1 MWRRLKHC
9 ANQKLIR
16 QVGHSISRSQNRRN
30 QGAERA
36 IIMSSLNAS
45 LAIALS
51 GLAAEQGAL
60 AATTNNV
67 ANVNTPGYSREVPIL
82 TTNDPVVI
90 GPLTFGS
97 GVDLQ
102 SIESIR
108 DPILEARIQQETQSQ
123 GQLNTLVSAL
133 QQTQVNFTSNGSDIG
148 TAISNFFN
156 SINQLSANPADLSVR
171 QGVITA
177 ADNLA
182 TAFNTAANNLT
193 TQRASLDQSAVQTVG
208 QINQLSQQI
217 AQLNGQIADL
227 QNAGESAGTF
237 VDQRTQLIDQLSGLV
252 GVSVIPSDK
261 TLTLTTAN
269 GSVLVA
275 GQQSY
280 QLATQTDPT
289 GVQHIYAQNVDITS
303 TITSGQLGG
312 LLQARDQQIPALQNQ
327 LDTLAA
333 GLANAVNGVQTAGF
347 DLKGNPGTNLFNPPP
362 AAGTGAAAGLSV
374 AITDPSL
381 IAASS
386 DGTSGSNGNAET
398 LYALSN
404 QAIIGGQT
412 PTGYYSGIVFTIGNA
427 TANAI
432 AEQTAS
438 SQVLQQ
444 LNDQR
449 SSLSGVSLDQEAANM
464 VQYQQ
469 AYSASA
475 QVITTI
481 NDMMYAVINMSTLTG

>member
-1 MWRRLKHC
+1 
-9 ANQKLIR
+9 
-16 QVGHSISRSQNRRN
+16 
-30 QGAERA
+30 
-36 IIMSSLNAS
+36 MSSLNAS

-67 ANVNTPGYSREVPIL
+67 ANVNTPGYTREVPIL
-82 TTNDPVVI
+82 VTNDPVVL
-90 GPLTFGS
+90 GNLTFGS

-108 DPILEARIQQETQSQ
+108 DPILESRIQQETQIQ
-123 GQLNTLVSAL
+123 GQLNALVSAL
-133 QQTQVNFTSNGSDIG
+133 QQTQVNFTGNSGDIG

-156 SINQLSANPADLSVR
+156 SINQLSTSPADLSVR
-171 QGVITA
+171 QGVLTA

-182 TAFNTAANNLT
+182 TAFNVTANNLT
-193 TQRASLDQSAVQTVG
+193 AQRGSLDQSVTQTVG
-208 QINQLSQQI
+208 QVNQLSQQI
-217 AQLNGQIADL
+217 AQLNTQIANL

-237 VDQRTQLIDQLSGLV
+237 LDQRTQLIDQLSGLV
-252 GVSVIPSDK
+252 DVSVIPSDN

-280 QLATQTDPT
+280 QLQTQTDPS
-289 GVQHIYAQNVDITS
+289 GVQHIYAQNVDITAS
-303 TITSGQLGG
+303 ITSGQLGG
-312 LLQARDQQIPALQNQ
+312 LLAARDQQVPALQNQ

-333 GLANAVNGVQTAGF
+333 GLANAVNGVQTTGF
-347 DLKGNPGTNLFNPPP
+347 DLKGNAGTNLFNPPP
-362 AAGTGAAAGLSV
+362 ASGTGAAASLSV

-386 DGTSGSNGNAET
+386 DGTPGSNGNAEA

-404 QAIIGGQT
+404 QSIIGGQT
-412 PTGYYSGIVFTIGNA
+412 PAGYYSGIVFDVGNA
-427 TANAI
+427 TANAT
-432 AEQTAS
+432 AEQNAS